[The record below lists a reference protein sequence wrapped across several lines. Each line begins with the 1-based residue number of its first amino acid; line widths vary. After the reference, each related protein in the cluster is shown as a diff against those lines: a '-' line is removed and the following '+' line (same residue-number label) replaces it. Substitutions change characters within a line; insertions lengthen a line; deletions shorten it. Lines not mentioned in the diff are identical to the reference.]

1 MVGADDAED
10 AEDAED
16 VDGADDADDACDGNG
31 AGDPT
36 ADMAGSEMAVARF

>member
-10 AEDAED
+10 AE
-16 VDGADDADDACDGNG
+16 DADDACDGNG